1 MAWRRIATVV
11 IILAAC
17 LIALGPAANFLVDWL
32 WFSAVGYVDVF
43 WTILGAKVA
52 LFLVVFAAS
61 AVLLWLNGSLACR
74 FAERQGHLPLVVWG
88 STSAQRLAALSAHL
102 PQRLLWRLVAGG
114 VLILAALIALGEA
127 GNWDVALRFIRQ
139 APYGQS
145 DPLYGKDI
153 GFYLFSLP
161 AYVALKNWMLLT
173 LVLSALVAGA
183 VYSVSDNLTLDEHG
197 SASPRVIAHGSAL
210 LGLFFAVKAWSYW
223 IDRYL
228 LLYDDNAV
236 VVGAAYTDVHVE
248 LPMLSA
254 LVWLSSVAA
263 FASWANMWVRSYR
276 LPAVGAVLVFGGS
289 FVLALAFPALFQ
301 RFYVKPNEL
310 RLETPYIQ
318 RNIAL
323 TREAYNLGRV
333 TVKPFPAEQ
342 GLTLQ
347 SLQDNRPTIDNIR
360 LWDWQPLMDTYA
372 QLQEIRTYYKFH
384 DIDID
389 RYEIDGSYQQVMLS
403 ARELEP
409 ARLPSNAQ
417 TWVNLHLLFTHGDG
431 VVMSPVTRKSA
442 EGLPIFYLQDIP
454 PVASGGPVVQEPRI
468 YFGQGADSY
477 VMVNGSTPEFDYPKG
492 KDNVYGAYKGADG
505 VAVGG
510 MMRRTLFAWYFDDL
524 NILLTNY
531 ITSESSNSVPSQ
543 HPESRSDNCSLPPP
557 GPRPLRGGQRRA
569 ALLDARRLHY
579 ERVVPLCRAPSWRR
593 NELHSKFG
601 EGRHRRLQR
610 IGGLLCSGSSRSSDR
625 NLPAHFPWAVQVV
638 RGHASGSAK
647 ARPLPGGS
655 LPHPGPALPRLSHG
669 RA

>member
-1 MAWRRIATVV
+1 MAWRRIAAVV
-11 IILAAC
+11 IIIAAC
-17 LIALGPAANFLVDWL
+17 LIALGTAANFLVDWL
-32 WFSAVGYVDVF
+32 WFSAIGYVDVF

-61 AVLLWLNGSLACR
+61 AVLLWLNGSLAYR
-74 FAERQGHLPLVVWG
+74 FAERQGRLPLVVWG

-102 PQRLLWRLVAGG
+102 LQRLLWRLVAGG
-114 VLILAALIALGEA
+114 VLVLAALIALGEA

-161 AYVALKNWMLLT
+161 AYVVLKDWMLLT
-173 LVLSALVAGA
+173 LVLERPCRRRSIFGERQPHARRAWVG
-183 VYSVSDNLTLDEHG
+183 VS
-197 SASPRVIAHGSAL
+197 RVIAHGSAL

-223 IDRYL
+223 IDQYL

-372 QLQEIRTYYKFH
+372 QLQEIR
-384 DIDID
+384 
-389 RYEIDGSYQQVMLS
+389 
-403 ARELEP
+403 
-409 ARLPSNAQ
+409 
-417 TWVNLHLLFTHGDG
+417 HLL
-431 VVMSPVTRKSA
+431 
-442 EGLPIFYLQDIP
+442 QIP
-454 PVASGGPVVQEPRI
+454 
-468 YFGQGADSY
+468 
-477 VMVNGSTPEFDYPKG
+477 
-492 KDNVYGAYKGADG
+492 
-505 VAVGG
+505 
-510 MMRRTLFAWYFDDL
+510 
-524 NILLTNY
+524 
-531 ITSESSNSVPSQ
+531 
-543 HPESRSDNCSLPPP
+543 
-557 GPRPLRGGQRRA
+557 
-569 ALLDARRLHY
+569 
-579 ERVVPLCRAPSWRR
+579 
-593 NELHSKFG
+593 
-601 EGRHRRLQR
+601 
-610 IGGLLCSGSSRSSDR
+610 
-625 NLPAHFPWAVQVV
+625 
-638 RGHASGSAK
+638 
-647 ARPLPGGS
+647 
-655 LPHPGPALPRLSHG
+655 
-669 RA
+669 